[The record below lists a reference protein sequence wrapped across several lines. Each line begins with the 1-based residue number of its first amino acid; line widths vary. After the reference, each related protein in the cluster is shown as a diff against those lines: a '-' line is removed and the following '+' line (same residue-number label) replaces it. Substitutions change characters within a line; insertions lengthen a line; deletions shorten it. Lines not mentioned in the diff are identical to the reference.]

1 METRIYATRKGN
13 FQNSVYHLVD
23 AIKKIEDSDYS
34 TRIIFQN
41 GEIDI
46 SVFDNMITYSSKRY
60 SSSGIQEVNRFTKKL
75 IPSYHPTSAI
85 VNAKKCI
92 LQRVINLTVGKNAEM
107 IEFNLDKLFPRPEQ
121 LDTFGTK
128 KNNLEKDVGYGAI
141 NINTVNFR

>member
-1 METRIYATRKGN
+1 METRVYATRKGN
-13 FQNSVYHLVD
+13 FQNPVYHLVD

-60 SSSGIQEVNRFTKKL
+60 SSKGVQEVNRFTKKL
-75 IPSYHPTSAI
+75 MPSYHPTSAI

-92 LQRVINLTVGKNAEM
+92 LQRVVDLTVGKNAEM
-107 IEFNLDKLFPRPEQ
+107 VEFNLNKLFPKSEQ
-121 LDTFGTK
+121 VNPFGVK
-128 KNNLEKDVGYGAI
+128 KTNLEKAVGCEDI
-141 NINTVNFR
+141 NNFNFR